1 VKKCPDHTC
10 PHRSLE
16 RRTLLKAGAAGTL
29 LAALPVACNNTVS
42 PPTGPVSAGNVSQTT
57 VGQLTAVS
65 GEAVFLGRDA
75 DGLYA
80 VSAACTH
87 AGCMLNATHASAGA
101 EQLSCPC
108 HGSVFDANGAVLR
121 GPAGTPLPHFQVD
134 VATDGTITIQG
145 GQEVSAETR
154 TPVA

>member
-1 VKKCPDHTC
+1 LKKCPDHDR

-29 LAALPVACNNTVS
+29 LVALPVACNNTVS
-42 PPTGPVSAGNVSQTT
+42 PPTGPVAAGNVSDTT
-57 VGQLTAVS
+57 VGSLRAVP

-87 AGCMLNATHASAGA
+87 AGCMLSATRSS
-101 EQLSCPC
+101 ELSCPC
-108 HGSVFDANGAVLR
+108 HGSLFDANGAVIR
-121 GPAGTPLPHFQVD
+121 GPAQTPLPHFQVE
-134 VATDGTITIQG
+134 VAADGSITIQG

>member
-1 VKKCPDHTC
+1 MKKCPDHAC
-10 PHRSLE
+10 PHLSLE

-29 LAALPVACNNTVS
+29 LVALPVACNNTVS

-57 VGQLTAVS
+57 VGQLSAVP
-65 GEAVFLGRDA
+65 GEAVFLGRDS

-87 AGCMLNATHASAGA
+87 AGCMLNATRASGA
-101 EQLSCPC
+101 EELSCPC
-108 HGSVFDANGAVLR
+108 HGSLFDANGAVLR

-134 VATDGTITIQG
+134 LATDGSITIQG
-145 GQEVSAETR
+145 GQEVSAEAR

>member
-1 VKKCPDHTC
+1 MKKCPDHNC
-10 PHRSLE
+10 VHRSVE
-16 RRTLLKAGAAGTL
+16 RRTVLKGGAAASL
-29 LAALPVACNNTVS
+29 LLALPVACNNTVS
-42 PPTGPVSAGNVSQTT
+42 PPTGPVSAGNVSAT
-57 VGQLTAVS
+57 VIGQLTAVP

-87 AGCMLNATHASAGA
+87 AGCMLDSTGPSGA
-101 EQLSCPC
+101 EKLSCPC
-108 HGSVFDANGAVLR
+108 HGSLFDANGAVLR

-145 GQEVSAETR
+145 AQEVSAETR